1 MSFMWIESKLENRSG
16 YKPLSKAC
24 SLALKNTFRKM
35 NLFINF
41 EYIRA
46 LIYLESAIWANFTEM
61 P

>member
-35 NLFINF
+35 TYLSILS
-41 EYIRA
+41 I
-46 LIYLESAIWANFTEM
+46 LGHLESAIWANFTEM